1 MVNFTMT
8 TIEIVRELDA
18 FIPFMENSL
27 NISNWKLF
35 VNIYFENYQLQMEVK
50 AVIFFF
56 QGKAETRKKILPV
69 LFKQLNI
76 ELFTFTIRNS

>member
-18 FIPFMENSL
+18 FIAFMENNL
-27 NISNWKLF
+27 KISNWKLF

-50 AVIFFF
+50 AVI
-56 QGKAETRKKILPV
+56 
-69 LFKQLNI
+69 
-76 ELFTFTIRNS
+76 

>member
-1 MVNFTMT
+1 MINFTMT

-18 FIPFMENSL
+18 FIPFMENNL

-50 AVIFFF
+50 TVI
-56 QGKAETRKKILPV
+56 
-69 LFKQLNI
+69 
-76 ELFTFTIRNS
+76 